1 MFMKYARV
9 IFLITRYSLLQ
20 RMKFQAFKTSSF
32 IKFVLFFHNRQILHS
47 DILYHIF

>member
-1 MFMKYARV
+1 MFIKYARV
-9 IFLITRYSLLQ
+9 IFLITQYSILR

-32 IKFVLFFHNRQILHS
+32 IKFVLFCRNRKILHS